1 MMHLFTV
8 GVNHTTAP
16 VAIREHFSFQN
27 EILGHTLRNLTTLDA
42 NGGGITEEAV
52 ILSTCNRTE
61 LYCTTDNPQKIV
73 EWLAQYH
80 QLQLQHMQPYLY
92 TLQQQETVRHAFRV
106 AAGLDSIV
114 LGEPQILGQM
124 KQAVRI
130 AEQAG
135 ALGTLLHRLFQHTFS
150 AAKEV
155 RTNTDIGTCSTSL
168 AAASVRLA
176 QRVFGSLQGL
186 NILFIGAGEMIE
198 LCAEHFSTQKPAVT
212 TIANRTAE
220 HGAALAKKVGGTS
233 ILLSDLPGR
242 LADFDIIVTS
252 TASQFP
258 IVSLDMLKHATQI
271 CKRRPLLIVDLA
283 VPRDIEPEVST
294 LDGVFLYTMDDLAQV
309 VQEGLGNRQEAVTK
323 AEAIID
329 KQVENYM
336 HWLHARNA
344 VPVIRALRAQAE
356 DVRRNELEKAQRL
369 LERGKAPTVVLE
381 TLSNA
386 LTNKLLH
393 HPSHVLNSSKR
404 QDHVQFEALLRELYQ
419 I

>member
-8 GVNHTTAP
+8 GANHTTAP

-27 EILGHTLRNLTTLDA
+27 EILGHTLHNLTTQDA
-42 NGGGITEEAV
+42 NGVKISEEAM

-61 LYCTTDNPQKIV
+61 LYCSTDNPQKIV
-73 EWLAQYH
+73 EWLAQCH
-80 QLQLQHMQPYLY
+80 QLQLEHIQPYIY
-92 TLQQQETVRHAFRV
+92 TLQQQDTVRHAFRV

-130 AEQAG
+130 AEHAG
-135 ALGTLLHRLFQHTFS
+135 TLGTLLHRLFQHTF
-150 AAKEV
+150 ATAKEV
-155 RTNTDIGTCSTSL
+155 RTNTDIGACSTSL
-168 AAASVRLA
+168 ATASVRLA
-176 QRVFGSLQGL
+176 QRVFGNLQGL
-186 NILFIGAGEMIE
+186 KILFIGAGEMIE
-198 LCAEHFSTQKPAVT
+198 LCAEHFATQKPAAI

-233 ILLSDLPGR
+233 ILLADLPGR

-258 IVSLDMLKHATQI
+258 IVSLDMLKHATQV
-271 CKRRPLLIVDLA
+271 CKRRPLFIVDLA
-283 VPRDIEPEVST
+283 VPRDIEPEAGA
-294 LDGVFLYTMDDLAQV
+294 LDGIFLYTMDDLAQV

-329 KQVENYM
+329 MQVENYM
-336 HWLHARNA
+336 HWLHTRNA
-344 VPVIRALRAQAE
+344 VPVIRALREQAE
-356 DVRRNELEKAQRL
+356 NLRRSELEKAQRL
-369 LERGKAPTVVLE
+369 LARGKAPTAVLE

-393 HPSHVLNSSKR
+393 HPSHALNSSKKH
-404 QDHVQFEALLRELYQ
+404 DHVQFETLLRELYQ